1 MTRVVALIGGTKGAT
16 RHSSAT
22 SQQVGSTC
30 PERSTRDV
38 STGPPDR
45 GLWRG
50 LPQDLW
56 LCGYLLRLRCQL
68 TFPVFHASCQMFP
81 FDPNPPSV
89 SFPPPPSPSSLP
101 LSLPLPSSSW
111 RSSYLSLPRL
121 FAVPRVSGYKCFTR
135 PSSMFRSCPAVDFR
149 FSMNDYPQ

>member
-1 MTRVVALIGGTKGAT
+1 MTCVVALIGGTKGAT

-89 SFPPPPSPSSLP
+89 SLPPPSPHP
-101 LSLPLPSSSW
+101 P
-111 RSSYLSLPRL
+111 YLSLCPSLHPLGVVATCPFLASLPSLEYQGTSVSRGRL
-121 FAVPRVSGYKCFTR
+121 ACSDRVPLSI
-135 PSSMFRSCPAVDFR
+135 SDFR
-149 FSMNDYPQ
+149 